1 VLGQTTFR
9 LVERCRQL
17 YNNNDNNNKNA
28 NIKQHIKCQNKLD
41 VSIKI
46 KTTIML
52 AYVNKVWTTFR
63 EDKLKCKEKWIPKKD
78 QRERQT
84 AQKLREREREIE
96 RDKEKKKE

>member
-1 VLGQTTFR
+1 MPTT
-9 LVERCRQL
+9 LQQQQQKCQQ
-17 YNNNDNNNKNA
+17 
-28 NIKQHIKCQNKLD
+28 QHIKCQNKLD